1 MARAVLIAQQ
11 QTNPA
16 LGCSQRVEWDVSRA
30 RMTVAKEVFLP
41 TGNADSF
48 STEVAHP
55 AWMAPRIGV
64 EWPLR

>member
-1 MARAVLIAQQ
+1 
-11 QTNPA
+11 
-16 LGCSQRVEWDVSRA
+16 
-30 RMTVAKEVFLP
+30 MTVEKEVSLP

-55 AWMAPRIGV
+55 AWMALRVGV